1 MTSILRVLIRGLSL
15 VNIIVYITVIWVAW
29 GLPPLDLALESA
41 PESVPTLAA
50 AEPTPTPTR
59 AEARKPNPSLSPTVR
74 IFPARPT
81 ATPIPLRPTPS
92 PTIPSPTATPTPSP
106 TRPTPTAT
114 FAPLIAPTPAAPR
127 SAQPYG
133 PPPVP
138 AVELPPEVVNIV
150 LLGSDRRGDEGDWRT
165 DSIILVTVNASAKTV
180 GLLSIPRDLWV
191 YIPTCGYERINTA
204 DFLGQHS
211 GYDDGDDAALLK
223 STIQYN
229 LGIPVHY
236 YVRVHFL
243 GFVKIIDT
251 LGGVTVYV
259 DCPIDDLFPDPD
271 SPTGLYHLS
280 LTPGVH
286 HLDGK
291 AAFFFSRSRLST
303 SDFDRARR
311 QQKVLTGLW
320 EQSLQPKILPQIPRL
335 WEVLKDTVATDL
347 ELEHILALAYLGTQL
362 GPTRIKSRVLDSTTV
377 TDWVTPQGAWVLVP
391 DPTKISQAVAELFTP
406 PQETVSWL
414 VREGARLEVWN
425 GTGRDGLA
433 ELAAA
438 RLRWQGFQVVR
449 VGPAARV
456 SHTTVIDY
464 TGKGY
469 TLSHLC
475 KTLDIPPAYIQ
486 QQFDPG
492 SGVDIRLIIG
502 PDFQP
507 CKR

>member
-1 MTSILRVLIRGLSL
+1 MTSIFRVLIRSMGLA
-15 VNIIVYITVIWVAW
+15 NILVYITIIWVAW
-29 GLPPLDLALESA
+29 GIPPLDYLLESA
-41 PESVPTLAA
+41 QESVPTLAA
-50 AEPTPTPTR
+50 AEPRPTPVEPEAHNPHYPITPTVWQFPT
-59 AEARKPNPSLSPTVR
+59 
-74 IFPARPT
+74 RPT
-81 ATPIPLRPTPS
+81 ATPTLARPTPS
-92 PTIPSPTATPTPSP
+92 STVPSATATPLPPTP
-106 TRPTPTAT
+106 TPTPTAT
-114 FAPLIAPTPAAPR
+114 FVLLVAPTPPA
-127 SAQPYG
+127 SGSQSY
-133 PPPVP
+133 PPPLVP
-138 AVELPPEVVNIV
+138 AVKLPPEVVNIV
-150 LLGSDRRGDEGDWRT
+150 LLGSDRRGDGGSWRT

-191 YIPTCGYERINTA
+191 YIPTYGYERINTA
-204 DFLGQHS
+204 DFRGQYS
-211 GYDDGDDAALLK
+211 GYDNGNAALLK

-236 YVRVHFL
+236 YVRVHFQ

-259 DCPIDDLFPDPD
+259 DCPINDLFPDPD
-271 SPTGLYHLS
+271 SPTGFYRLS
-280 LTPGVH
+280 LTSGVH

-320 EQSLQPKILPQIPRL
+320 EQSLQPKILTQIPRL
-335 WEVLKDTVATDL
+335 WEVLKDTMETDL
-347 ELEHILALAYLGTQL
+347 ALEQILALAYLGTQL
-362 GPTRIKSRVLDSTTV
+362 GPTRIKSRFIDSTMV
-377 TDWVTPQGAWVLVP
+377 RSWVTPGGAWVLLP
-391 DPTKISQAVAELFTP
+391 DPPQISQTVAELLTP
-406 PQETVSWL
+406 PKETVSWL
-414 VREGARLEVWN
+414 VREGARIEVWN

-438 RLRWQGFQVVR
+438 RLRWQGFQVVD
-449 VGPAARV
+449 VGQAARV

-475 KTLDIPPAYIQ
+475 KTLDIPPARIQ
-486 QQFDPG
+486 QQFDPD
-492 SGVDIRLIIG
+492 SPVDIRVIMG